1 MRELKGIDMM
11 STGKRLAKRSLLG
24 TKVMVPG
31 QDGRYYAGQIQ
42 AVKSYEDSAV
52 DKRYSVKFE
61 DTKRVFEFSEK
72 VIIGPGFG
80 SVSGVQLLPGQVV
93 FVTLNNREMMGKVV
107 RHDFDSQDV
116 LIKVQNGGG
125 GEGQEVCTSL
135 KTQLAAYDV
144 IRHKS
149 DISHLVRS
157 FVHSQEETV
166 LTKVDE
172 VRLIES
178 RKSARLVTND
188 TDFSK
193 LADVS
198 ISMEKKKKA
207 AGLGVPNPM
216 GGGPSI
222 AIEVPARSSY
232 VQIEG

>member
-1 MRELKGIDMM
+1 MM

-42 AVKSYEDSAV
+42 AVKSYEDSSV

-107 RHDFDSQDV
+107 RHDFESQDV

-125 GEGQEVCTSL
+125 GVGQEVCTVCVYMYIYYVLGLCS
-135 KTQLAAYDV
+135 YDV
-144 IRHKS
+144 IT
-149 DISHLVRS
+149 L
-157 FVHSQEETV
+157 
-166 LTKVDE
+166 
-172 VRLIES
+172 
-178 RKSARLVTND
+178 N
-188 TDFSK
+188 
-193 LADVS
+193 
-198 ISMEKKKKA
+198 
-207 AGLGVPNPM
+207 
-216 GGGPSI
+216 
-222 AIEVPARSSY
+222 
-232 VQIEG
+232 